1 MISKSADC
9 ATLDYRK
16 VAFPLILR
24 TIREG
29 DRFTPFGMKGSKF
42 VSDYLTDIK
51 CSVIDKRRQQ
61 VVVDA
66 TGTIV
71 WLVGRRTSDKCRI
84 DATSTTALVIS
95 RVLYQ

>member
-1 MISKSADC
+1 M
-9 ATLDYRK
+9 T
-16 VAFPLILR
+16 LR

-29 DRFTPFGMKGSKF
+29 DRFTTCGMKGSKL

-61 VVVDA
+61 VVVAA

-84 DATSTTALVIS
+84 DATSTKALVIS
-95 RVLYQ
+95 LQK

>member
-1 MISKSADC
+1 M
-9 ATLDYRK
+9 T
-16 VAFPLILR
+16 LR

-29 DRFTPFGMKGSKF
+29 DRFTPFGMKGSKL

-84 DATSTTALVIS
+84 DATSTMALVIS
-95 RVLYQ
+95 LKK